1 MSSKSN
7 KQTKQNFYSHIL
19 NLNTVGLQISK
30 ETLLEAGKS
39 NPIEKMKMSQ
49 YINTEADLFWACCG
63 CQRSRLRSGK

>member
-7 KQTKQNFYSHIL
+7 KQTKQNFYSHII

-39 NPIEKMKMSQ
+39 NLIEKMKISQ
-49 YINTEADLFWACCG
+49 YINTEADLF
-63 CQRSRLRSGK
+63 

>member
-30 ETLLEAGKS
+30 ETLFEAGKS
-39 NPIEKMKMSQ
+39 NFIEKNENDS
-49 YINTEADLFWACCG
+49 T
-63 CQRSRLRSGK
+63 

>member
-7 KQTKQNFYSHIL
+7 KQTKQNLYSHIL

-39 NPIEKMKMSQ
+39 NLIEKMKISQ
-49 YINTEADLFWACCG
+49 YINTEADLF
-63 CQRSRLRSGK
+63 